1 MKKQSRFKYLV
12 VLAVMGF
19 TIGPATAQEKLSIRN
34 AIQRALE
41 HNLQVKQAE
50 FQYALSDQDL
60 RQSKLDFY
68 PSVNAMISGSKN
80 WGLFFNA
87 DVGQLTTES
96 ANNLN
101 GGLSASATLFQGF
114 MRVRQVAAN
123 RHQLMADASNIDKV
137 KNDLTL
143 AVATKYL
150 ECLTNMDLLTA
161 SQQQLE
167 LANEQLVVAEANFK
181 VGNNTLAD
189 LSQAKSQVA
198 TDELNVTTAQ
208 NAYDLAILDLKQL
221 MELHPAVEIQLIK
234 PNVTEFEQTTAAY
247 SAAQVYEEAS
257 AIYPDL
263 RVAREQTLVAE
274 KGIDIA
280 KSAYYPTLSL
290 GGNLGTNYSSAIP
303 DVEINSPLMRFG
315 KQIQRN
321 FAQSVGFTLSI
332 PIFNNLQTR
341 INVNRAKINYQNAL
355 ANEQLANNNLS
366 KIINQAVLDLRSAEK
381 RLYSAETAFTS
392 ASDAFEVIE
401 QRFGVGLANSIELFT
416 AQTNRNKAEFDYI
429 QARYDLIFRSKVI
442 DFYLGKTIAFG
453 AEQEN

>member
-101 GGLSASATLFQGF
+101 GGLSANVNLFQGF
-114 MRVRQVAAN
+114 MRVRQVATN

-150 ECLTNMDLLTA
+150 ECLTNLDLLTA

-167 LANEQLVVAEANFK
+167 LSK
-181 VGNNTLAD
+181 D
-189 LSQAKSQVA
+189 LLIVFLGKF
-198 TDELNVTTAQ
+198 NV
-208 NAYDLAILDLKQL
+208 
-221 MELHPAVEIQLIK
+221 
-234 PNVTEFEQTTAAY
+234 
-247 SAAQVYEEAS
+247 S
-257 AIYPDL
+257 
-263 RVAREQTLVAE
+263 
-274 KGIDIA
+274 
-280 KSAYYPTLSL
+280 
-290 GGNLGTNYSSAIP
+290 
-303 DVEINSPLMRFG
+303 
-315 KQIQRN
+315 
-321 FAQSVGFTLSI
+321 
-332 PIFNNLQTR
+332 
-341 INVNRAKINYQNAL
+341 
-355 ANEQLANNNLS
+355 NNNLADS
-366 KIINQAVLDLRSAEK
+366 SQ
-381 RLYSAETAFTS
+381 
-392 ASDAFEVIE
+392 
-401 QRFGVGLANSIELFT
+401 ANSQVST
-416 AQTNRNKAEFDYI
+416 
-429 QARYDLIFRSKVI
+429 
-442 DFYLGKTIAFG
+442 
-453 AEQEN
+453 